1 MTWTYQKEV
10 FNEELIQDHIGFV
23 YIITNLSNNRKYVG
37 KKFFTKAASKQ
48 VKGKKKKIRVKSD
61 WDSYF
66 GSNEELKEEVKQ
78 LGAENFNREI
88 IHLCK
93 TKAECSYRE
102 SYEIFIRDALLKEEY
117 YNSWISCRI
126 HKKHVIGKIPHGS

>member
-1 MTWTYQKEV
+1 MTWTYRSEIFQ
-10 FNEELIQDHIGFV
+10 EELIQDHIGFV

-48 VKGKKKKIRVKSD
+48 IKGKKKKIRVKSD
-61 WDSYF
+61 WIDYF
-66 GSNEELKEEVKQ
+66 GSNEELKEEVKN
-78 LGAENFNREI
+78 LGGDNFHREI

-126 HKKHVIGKIPHGS
+126 HKKHVIGKVSHGS

>member
-1 MTWTYQKEV
+1 MTWTYRSEIFQ
-10 FNEELIQDHIGFV
+10 EELIQDHIGFV

-37 KKFFTKAASKQ
+37 KKFFTKAASRQ

-61 WDSYF
+61 WIDYF
-66 GSNEELKEEVKQ
+66 GSNEELKEEVKN
-78 LGAENFNREI
+78 LGGDNFHREI

-126 HKKHVIGKIPHGS
+126 HKKHVIGKVSHGS

>member
-1 MTWTYQKEV
+1 MTWTYQKEA

-78 LGAENFNREI
+78 LGAENFHREI